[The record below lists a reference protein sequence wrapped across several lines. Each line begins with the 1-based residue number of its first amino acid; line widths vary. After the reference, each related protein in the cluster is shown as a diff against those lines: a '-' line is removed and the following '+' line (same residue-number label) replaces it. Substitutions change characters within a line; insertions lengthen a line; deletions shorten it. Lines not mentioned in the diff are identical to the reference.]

1 MTTTSV
7 VKPKDNRIR
16 VDHQK
21 LKRFVSMVFQR
32 LGVPEPDAMIAAE
45 VLVMADLRGVDSH
58 GVVRLNP
65 HGWYVKSLREGL
77 VNPKPQIRI
86 VQETLASALVEGD
99 GGLGMVVGHW
109 ATELAIKKA
118 RQASVGITVVR
129 NSRHFGMS
137 AYFAM
142 LALPHDM
149 IGISM
154 TNAGRQVVPTFGREA
169 KYGTNPISLAA
180 PAGDE
185 PPFILDMAT
194 TTAAAG
200 KLEIAARLGESIP
213 LGWALDEEARPTS
226 DPRAAQR
233 ARKLL
238 PLGSSREGGSHK
250 GYGLAIMIEILCGV
264 LSGTVASLT
273 PPSTGERG
281 HLFAAIDIASFRP
294 VDTFKRDMDQLLR
307 DLKST
312 TPSEGQKRVFVAGE
326 IEHELARER
335 AAKGI
340 PLHSSIIEGLRELS
354 GQLNISYDL
363 E

>member
-1 MTTTSV
+1 LTSTSG
-7 VKPKDNRIR
+7 VKRKDDGNR
-16 VDHQK
+16 VDQQK
-21 LKRFVSMVFQR
+21 LKRFVNMVFQR
-32 LGVPEPDAMIAAE
+32 LGVSEADAMIAAE

-65 HGWYVKSLREGL
+65 HGWYVKSLREGT

-86 VQETLASALVEGD
+86 VQETPASALVEGD

-250 GYGLAIMIEILCGV
+250 GYGLAIMVEILCGV

-273 PPSTGERG
+273 PPSTGARG
-281 HLFAAIDIASFRP
+281 HLFGAMDIASFRP
-294 VDTFKRDMDQLLR
+294 VDAFKRDMDQLLR

-312 TPSEGQKRVFVAGE
+312 APAEGQERVFVAGE
-326 IEHELARER
+326 IEHELAQER
-335 AAKGI
+335 AAKGV

-354 GQLNISYDL
+354 RQLNISYDL

>member
-1 MTTTSV
+1 
-7 VKPKDNRIR
+7 
-16 VDHQK
+16 
-21 LKRFVSMVFQR
+21 
-32 LGVPEPDAMIAAE
+32 MIAAE

-58 GVVRLNP
+58 GVVRLSP
-65 HGWYVKSLREGL
+65 HGWYVKALRDGI
-77 VNPKPQIRI
+77 VNPKPDIRI
-86 VQETLASALVEGD
+86 VQETPASALVEGD
-99 GGLGMVVGHW
+99 GGLGMVVGHR
-109 ATELAIKKA
+109 ATDLAIEKA
-118 RQASVGITVVR
+118 RQVGVGVAVVR

-137 AYFAM
+137 AYYAM

-180 PAGDE
+180 PAGEE

-200 KLEIAARLGESIP
+200 KLEIAARRGNSIP
-213 LGWALDEEARPTS
+213 LGWALDEKARPTS
-226 DPRAAQR
+226 DPRVAQR
-233 ARKLL
+233 ARRLL
-238 PLGSSREGGSHK
+238 PLGSTREGGSHK

-264 LSGTVASLT
+264 LSGTVAALS
-273 PPSTGERG
+273 PPEIGVRG
-281 HLFAAIDIASFRP
+281 HLFGAINIAFFRP
-294 VDTFKRDMDQLLR
+294 VDAFKHDMDQLLR

-312 TPSEGQKRVFVAGE
+312 APAEGQDRVFVAGE
-326 IEHELARER
+326 IEHELAQER

-340 PLHSSIIEGLRELS
+340 PLHSSIIRGLRELS
-354 GQLNISYDL
+354 QQLNIPYDL

>member
-1 MTTTSV
+1 V
-7 VKPKDNRIR
+7 ENLKDDSIR
-16 VDHQK
+16 VDQQK
-21 LKRFVSMVFQR
+21 LKRFASLVFQR
-32 LGVPEPDAMIAAE
+32 LGVAGPDAMIAAE

-58 GVVRLNP
+58 GVVRLSP
-65 HGWYVKSLREGL
+65 HGWYVKALRDGI
-77 VNPKPQIRI
+77 VNPKPDIRI
-86 VQETLASALVEGD
+86 VQETPASALVEGD
-99 GGLGMVVGHW
+99 GGLGMVVGHR
-109 ATELAIKKA
+109 ATELAIEKA
-118 RQASVGITVVR
+118 RQVGVGVAVVR

-137 AYFAM
+137 AYYAM

-180 PAGDE
+180 PAGEE

-200 KLEIAARLGESIP
+200 KLEIAARRGNSIP
-213 LGWALDEEARPTS
+213 PGWALDEKARPTS
-226 DPRAAQR
+226 DPRVAQR
-233 ARKLL
+233 ARRLL
-238 PLGSSREGGSHK
+238 PLGSTREGGSHK

-264 LSGTVASLT
+264 LSGTVAALS
-273 PPSTGERG
+273 PPEIGVRG
-281 HLFAAIDIASFRP
+281 HLFGAINIAFFRP
-294 VDTFKRDMDQLLR
+294 VDAFKHDMDQLLR

-312 TPSEGQKRVFVAGE
+312 APAEGQDRVFVAGE
-326 IEHELARER
+326 IEHELAQER

-340 PLHSSIIEGLRELS
+340 PLHSSIIRGLRELS
-354 GQLNISYDL
+354 QQLNIPYDL